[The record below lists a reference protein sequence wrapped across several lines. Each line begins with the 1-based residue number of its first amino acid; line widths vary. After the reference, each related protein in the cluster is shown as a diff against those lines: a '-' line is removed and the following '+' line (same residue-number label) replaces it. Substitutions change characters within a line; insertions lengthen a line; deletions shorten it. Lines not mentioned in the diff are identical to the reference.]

1 VLAGKIFGIPVKGTH
16 AHSWVM
22 TFDDEL
28 ESFEAYAAAM
38 PNNCVFLVDTY
49 DTLEGVKKAI
59 LAGQRLKEKGYEMVG
74 IRLDSGDLA
83 QLSIDARQLLDEAG
97 FDRAA
102 IVASNDLNEALI
114 TELKEKGAT
123 INVWGVG
130 TKLATAYDQPALG
143 GVYKLAAIR
152 DPGEE
157 WRYRLK
163 LSNEPVKVSNPGL
176 QQVRRFSKDGQ
187 FRVDVIY
194 DERLGIP
201 NDCQYNAF
209 GEADLSG
216 VQGADHEDLLVP
228 VFDAG
233 RQVYK
238 TPDLDD
244 VRKRT
249 QEQLARLPEGS
260 RQLFDPVPYTVGLEK
275 QLHELKL
282 SLMEQAREDLSVSVT
297 DTK

>member
-1 VLAGKIFGIPVKGTH
+1 
-16 AHSWVM
+16 
-22 TFDDEL
+22 
-28 ESFEAYAAAM
+28 M

-49 DTLEGVKKAI
+49 DTLDGVKRAI
-59 LAGQRLKEKGYEMVG
+59 RTGQRLREKGYEMVG

-83 QLSIDARQLLDEAG
+83 QLSIDARKILDEAG
-97 FDRAA
+97 FDEAA

-114 TELKEKGAT
+114 TGLKEQGAT

-130 TKLATAYDQPALG
+130 TKLATAYEQPALG

-157 WRYRLK
+157 WRYRVK

-176 QQVRRFSKDGQ
+176 QQVRRFSENGQ
-187 FRVDVIY
+187 FRADVIY

-201 NDCQYNAF
+201 DQCQYNPI
-209 GEADLSG
+209 GETTLSE
-216 VQGADHEDLLVP
+216 VTAGADHEDLLVP
-228 VFDAG
+228 VFEGG
-233 RQVYK
+233 RQVYE
-238 TPDLDD
+238 TPDLED
-244 VRKRT
+244 VRQRT
-249 QEQLARLPEGS
+249 QEQLARLPDGS

-282 SLMEQAREDLSVSVT
+282 SLMERARQGGAS
-297 DTK
+297 